1 MKTNNQNKISSH
13 KYEQLIHEYQ
23 TKISS
28 ILKKNNDLSNEAN
41 DLINSI
47 YLNRDIISD
56 YLKDYPEYK
65 TIEKNLIDSI
75 ENYLNNIDE
84 KNKLEMQLNKLEHFQ
99 QNLPEEVEL
108 LQLNNEQLKSELIN
122 TLKQIYKLQK
132 ELEKQKKNALFKIP
146 REEIFIMSPTKKN
159 IELLDTITKL
169 TKDIENNNMQEID
182 KREIK
187 LLDAKIQIIEE
198 QVDKLKQNLNNNN
211 KNKNGININNNN
223 ENEENE
229 DDEIEEIDEEK
240 GEEDGID
247 GEREGDDNDITN
259 GEYENN
265 NDIGIFTNKNYD
277 NDNLELI
284 EQIKYFT
291 KEVEKLE
298 KENND
303 TRKKIKEYNDEY
315 NNLKE
320 ELNNLNLY
328 NGKITNNKS
337 NNSINSNTYRSP
349 KLNYKFKDYNKK

>member
-1 MKTNNQNKISSH
+1 MKVNNQNKISSQ

-56 YLKDYPEYK
+56 YLKDYPGYK
-65 TIEKNLIDSI
+65 EIEKNLIDSI

-108 LQLNNEQLKSELIN
+108 LQLNNEQLKSELVK

-132 ELEKQKKNALFKIP
+132 ELDKQKKNALFKIP
-146 REEIFIMSPTKKN
+146 REEIFIISPTKKN
-159 IELLDTITKL
+159 IELLDTINKL
-169 TKDIENNNMQEID
+169 SKDIENNHMQEID

-187 LLDAKIQIIEE
+187 VLEAKIQIIEE
-198 QVDKLKQNLNNNN
+198 QVDKLKQDIKSDKNISDKNVSNNNN
-211 KNKNGININNNN
+211 I
-223 ENEENE
+223 EDDDANEEEEMDEMDGE
-229 DDEIEEIDEEK
+229 DD
-240 GEEDGID
+240 GD
-247 GEREGDDNDITN
+247 GEDHFITN
-259 GEYENN
+259 LGDYENN
-265 NDIGIFTNKNYD
+265 NIGMGIGNKNCD
-277 NDNLELI
+277 NENLELI

-298 KENND
+298 KENSE
-303 TRKKIKEYNDEY
+303 TKKKIQEYDEEY
-315 NNLKE
+315 KNLKE
-320 ELNNLNLY
+320 ELKYLNVY
-328 NGKITNNKS
+328 NIKTTIK
-337 NNSINSNTYRSP
+337 NNSISHRNV
-349 KLNYKFKDYNKK
+349 KFNMKDHKK

>member
-1 MKTNNQNKISSH
+1 MKTNTQNKITSQ

-56 YLKDYPEYK
+56 YLKDYPGYK
-65 TIEKNLIDSI
+65 EIEKNLIDSI

-108 LQLNNEQLKSELIN
+108 LQLNNEQLKSELVK

-132 ELEKQKKNALFKIP
+132 ELDKQKKNALFKIP
-146 REEIFIMSPTKKN
+146 REEIFIISPTKKN
-159 IELLDTITKL
+159 IELLDTINKL
-169 TKDIENNNMQEID
+169 SKDIENNHMQEID

-187 LLDAKIQIIEE
+187 VLEAKIQIIEE
-198 QVDKLKQNLNNNN
+198 QVDKLKQDIKSDKNISDKNVNNNN
-211 KNKNGININNNN
+211 NI
-223 ENEENE
+223 EDDDANEEEEMDEMDGE
-229 DDEIEEIDEEK
+229 DD
-240 GEEDGID
+240 GD
-247 GEREGDDNDITN
+247 GEDNFITN
-259 GEYENN
+259 LGDYENN
-265 NDIGIFTNKNYD
+265 NIGMGIGNKNCD
-277 NDNLELI
+277 NENLELI

-298 KENND
+298 KENSE
-303 TRKKIKEYNDEY
+303 TKKKIQEYDEEY
-315 NNLKE
+315 KNLKE
-320 ELNNLNLY
+320 ELKNLNHIK
-328 NGKITNNKS
+328 NITQ
-337 NNSINSNTYRSP
+337 IIQ
-349 KLNYKFKDYNKK
+349 L

>member
-1 MKTNNQNKISSH
+1 MKGNNQSKISSQ

-56 YLKDYPEYK
+56 YLKDYPDYK

-75 ENYLNNIDE
+75 ENYLDNIDE

-99 QNLPEEVEL
+99 KNLPEEVEL
-108 LQLNNEQLKSELIN
+108 LQINNEHLKSELIN

-132 ELEKQKKNALFKIP
+132 DLEKHKKNALFKIP
-146 REEIFIMSPTKKN
+146 REEIFVISPTKKN

-169 TKDIENNNMQEID
+169 SKDIENNHMQEID

-198 QVDKLKQNLNNNN
+198 QVDKLKQKINND
-211 KNKNGININNNN
+211 KNKNDNDIINNN
-223 ENEENE
+223 ENEGNEN
-229 DDEIEEIDEEK
+229 DEIEEIDEEK
-240 GEEDGID
+240 GVELLD
-247 GEREGDDNDITN
+247 GEDEVNEECDNEIKI
-259 GEYENN
+259 
-265 NDIGIFTNKNYD
+265 IGNKNYD
-277 NDNLELI
+277 NDNMELI

-298 KENND
+298 KENDETKN
-303 TRKKIKEYNDEY
+303 KIKEYNEEY
-315 NNLKE
+315 NKLKD
-320 ELNNLNLY
+320 ELKSLNFF
-328 NGKITNNKS
+328 NGKATNNYNSTSYRTSKI
-337 NNSINSNTYRSP
+337 NNYN
-349 KLNYKFKDYNKK
+349 KDYNK

>member
-1 MKTNNQNKISSH
+1 MKTNTQNKITSQ

-56 YLKDYPEYK
+56 YLKDYPGYK
-65 TIEKNLIDSI
+65 EIEKNLIDSI

-108 LQLNNEQLKSELIN
+108 LQLNNEQLKSELVK

-132 ELEKQKKNALFKIP
+132 ELDKQKKNALFKIP
-146 REEIFIMSPTKKN
+146 REEIFIISPTKKN
-159 IELLDTITKL
+159 IELLDTINKL
-169 TKDIENNNMQEID
+169 SKDIENNHMQEID

-187 LLDAKIQIIEE
+187 VLEAKIQIIEE
-198 QVDKLKQNLNNNN
+198 QVDKLKQDIKSDKNISDKNVSNNNN
-211 KNKNGININNNN
+211 I
-223 ENEENE
+223 EDDDANEEEEMDEMDGE
-229 DDEIEEIDEEK
+229 DD
-240 GEEDGID
+240 GD
-247 GEREGDDNDITN
+247 GEDNFITN
-259 GEYENN
+259 LGDYENN
-265 NDIGIFTNKNYD
+265 NIGMGIGNKNCD
-277 NDNLELI
+277 NENLELI

-298 KENND
+298 KENSE
-303 TRKKIKEYNDEY
+303 TKKKIQEYDEEY
-315 NNLKE
+315 KNLKE
-320 ELNNLNLY
+320 ELKYLNVY
-328 NGKITNNKS
+328 NIKTTIK
-337 NNSINSNTYRSP
+337 NNSTSHRNV
-349 KLNYKFKDYNKK
+349 KFNMKDHKK